1 MRLSTRIALWAA
13 ALVPL
18 LVVLAGLLLLPLVGR
33 DLRHQQDARLAER
46 TAALLPSVRALVAAD
61 SKGRPKVEQNQQR
74 KVVDDALDLGVRV
87 TGTDGGVLLSVGPQP
102 QDTDVLPAAPGGG
115 PVTVRDRG
123 SSWRVL
129 TRAVGGN
136 GNGNSNG
143 TGTGKGSGG
152 AAGAGLLQVIAPTGP
167 ADRQAA
173 AVRRRVLL
181 VALVSAPVAALLGFA
196 LAERATAPLRR
207 LSRRAAGLDPAAAP
221 GSPGSPGGP
230 GSPGSTGSPGGHG
243 FLPER
248 TGTTEIDELSSALAL
263 LLTRY
268 DEQARRTAQALDTAR
283 AFSADASHELR
294 TPLMSL
300 RTNLDVLAAHP
311 DLPAADRDE
320 VVAEL
325 RQDHAR
331 LLDLLT
337 ALSTLARGDLVQLD
351 AFQPVDL
358 AELVDAAAEEA
369 RRRHPGTVFDVHA
382 PAELRVFG
390 WESGL
395 RIMLAN
401 LLGNAAVHGGA
412 DGFPARVTVRLSVR
426 LPVRLAGEGAEA
438 RLTVDDSGPGVPPED
453 RAAVFQRFHRRR
465 DSPGS
470 GLGLT
475 LVAQQAALHGG
486 TVALTAPPDGTGC
499 RAEVTLPL
507 PRPDAPTLEL
517 PARRDWL
524 TGPGR

>member
-13 ALVPL
+13 AVVPL

-33 DLRHQQDARLAER
+33 DLRHQQDARLNER
-46 TAALLPSVRALVAAD
+46 AAALLPSVRALVAAD

-74 KVVDDALDLGVRV
+74 KVVDAALDLGVRV
-87 TGTDGGVLLSVGPQP
+87 TGTDGGVLLAVGPQP
-102 QDTDVLPAAPGGG
+102 DGPDGAGALPTEPGGG
-115 PVTVRDRG
+115 PVTVRDHG
-123 SSWRVL
+123 TSWRVL

-136 GNGNSNG
+136 GNGNG
-143 TGTGKGSGG
+143 RGSGS
-152 AAGAGLLQVIAPTGP
+152 GLLQVIAPTGP

-181 VALVSAPVAALLGFA
+181 VALVSAPVSALLGFA

-221 GSPGSPGGP
+221 GAPESPGSPGG
-230 GSPGSTGSPGGHG
+230 HR
-243 FLPER
+243 FVPER
-248 TGTTEIDELSSALAL
+248 TGTAEVDELSSALAL

-320 VVAEL
+320 IVAEL

-358 AELVDAAAEEA
+358 AELVDATAEEA
-369 RRRHPGTVFDVHA
+369 RRRHPGTVFAVHA

-401 LLGNAAVHGGA
+401 LLGNAAVHGRA
-412 DGFPARVTVRLSVR
+412 DGVPARVTVRL
-426 LPVRLAGEGAEA
+426 AAEGAQA

-453 RAAVFQRFHRRR
+453 RAAVFQRFHRHR

-475 LVAQQAALHGG
+475 LVAQQAALHRG

-524 TGPGR
+524 TASGH

>member
-13 ALVPL
+13 AVVPL

-33 DLRHQQDARLAER
+33 DLRHQQDARLNDRA
-46 TAALLPSVRALVAAD
+46 AALLPSVRALVAAD

-74 KVVDDALDLGVRV
+74 KVVDAALDLGVRV

-102 QDTDVLPAAPGGG
+102 DDAAVLPDGPGGG

-123 SSWRVL
+123 TSWRVL
-129 TRAVGGN
+129 TRAVGAN
-136 GNGNSNG
+136 GNGGGSGAGANG
-143 TGTGKGSGG
+143 SGAGANGKGGG
-152 AAGAGLLQVIAPTGP
+152 ATGSGLLQVIAPTGP

-181 VALVSAPVAALLGFA
+181 VALVSAPVSALLGFV

-207 LSRRAAGLDPAAAP
+207 LSRRAAVLDPAAP
-221 GSPGSPGGP
+221 TGP
-230 GSPGSTGSPGGHG
+230 TGTGAEDSPGGHG
-243 FLPER
+243 FVPER
-248 TGTTEIDELSSALAL
+248 TGTAEVDELSSALVL

-311 DLPAADRDE
+311 DLPAADRAE
-320 VVAEL
+320 VVTEL

-351 AFQPVDL
+351 AFQPLDL
-358 AELVDAAAEEA
+358 AELVDAATEEA
-369 RRRHPGTVFDVHA
+369 RRRHPGTVFAVHA
-382 PAELRVFG
+382 PAELRFFG

-401 LLGNAAVHGGA
+401 LLGNAAVHGRA
-412 DGFPARVTVRLSVR
+412 DGLPAGVTVRLT
-426 LPVRLAGEGAEA
+426 AEGARA

-453 RAAVFQRFHRRR
+453 RAAVFRRFHRGR

-475 LVAQQAALHGG
+475 LVAQQVALHRG
-486 TVALTAPPDGTGC
+486 TVALTAPPDGAAGC
-499 RAEVTLPL
+499 RAEVILPL

-524 TGPGR
+524 SGPGR

>member
-13 ALVPL
+13 AVVPL

-33 DLRHQQDARLAER
+33 DLRHQQDARLGER
-46 TAALLPSVRALVAAD
+46 AAALLPSVRALVAAD

-74 KVVDDALDLGVRV
+74 KVVDAALDLGVRV

-102 QDTDVLPAAPGGG
+102 DDAGVLPGGG
-115 PVTVRDRG
+115 PVTVRDRAG
-123 SSWRVL
+123 SWRVL
-129 TRAVGGN
+129 TRAAGGGEN
-136 GNGNSNG
+136 G
-143 TGTGKGSGG
+143 K
-152 AAGAGLLQVIAPTGP
+152 GAGLLQVIAPTGP

-181 VALVSAPVAALLGFA
+181 VALVSAPVSALLGFA

-207 LSRRAAGLDPAAAP
+207 LSRRAAGLDPAASPAGAP
-221 GSPGSPGGP
+221 HG
-230 GSPGSTGSPGGHG
+230 PGGHG
-243 FLPER
+243 FVPER
-248 TGTTEIDELSSALAL
+248 TGTAEVDELSSALAL

-320 VVAEL
+320 VVTEL

-351 AFQPVDL
+351 AFQPLDL
-358 AELVDAAAEEA
+358 AELVDAAVVEA
-369 RRRHPGTVFDVHA
+369 RRRHPGTEFAVHA
-382 PAELRVFG
+382 PAELRFFG

-412 DGFPARVTVRLSVR
+412 DGVPARVAVRLS
-426 LPVRLAGEGAEA
+426 AEGPQA
-438 RLTVDDSGPGVPPED
+438 RLTVDDNGPGVPPES
-453 RAAVFQRFHRRR
+453 RTAVFQRFHRRR

-475 LVAQQAALHGG
+475 LVAQQAALHRGSA
-486 TVALTAPPDGTGC
+486 ALTAPPDGAAGC
-499 RAEVTLPL
+499 RAEVLLPL

-524 TGPGR
+524 SGPGHRTDPGG

>member
-13 ALVPL
+13 AVVPL

-33 DLRHQQDARLAER
+33 DLRHQQDARLDER
-46 TAALLPSVRALVAAD
+46 AAALLPSVRALVAAD

-74 KVVDDALDLGVRV
+74 KVVDAALDLGVRV

-102 QDTDVLPAAPGGG
+102 DGTGVLPSEPGGG

-136 GNGNSNG
+136 GNGNANG
-143 TGTGKGSGG
+143 NGRGSGP
-152 AAGAGLLQVIAPTGP
+152 GLLQVIAPTGP

-181 VALVSAPVAALLGFA
+181 VALVSAPVSALLGFA

-221 GSPGSPGGP
+221 GAPESPGSP
-230 GSPGSTGSPGGHG
+230 GSPGGHG

-248 TGTTEIDELSSALAL
+248 TGTTEVDELSSALAL

-311 DLPAADRDE
+311 DLPATDRDE

-369 RRRHPGTVFDVHA
+369 RRRHPGTVFAVHA

-401 LLGNAAVHGGA
+401 LLGNAAVHGRSDGA
-412 DGFPARVTVRLSVR
+412 PARVTVRL
-426 LPVRLAGEGAEA
+426 AAEGPQA
-438 RLTVDDSGPGVPPED
+438 RLTVDDSGPGVPPAD

-499 RAEVTLPL
+499 RAEVALPL

>member
-13 ALVPL
+13 AVVPL

-33 DLRHQQDARLAER
+33 DLRQQQDARLGDRA
-46 TAALLPSVRALVAAD
+46 AALLPSVRALVAAD

-74 KVVDDALDLGVRV
+74 KVVDAALDLGVRV

-102 QDTDVLPAAPGGG
+102 DGPDGTGALPTEPGGG
-115 PVTVRDRG
+115 PVTVRDHG

-129 TRAVGGN
+129 TRAVGGSGN
-136 GNGNSNG
+136 GNGNG
-143 TGTGKGSGG
+143 RGGGS
-152 AAGAGLLQVIAPTGP
+152 GLLQVIAPAGP
-167 ADRQAA
+167 ADRQTA

-181 VALVSAPVAALLGFA
+181 VALVSAPVSALLGFA

-221 GSPGSPGGP
+221 AGPGSPGSPG
-230 GSPGSTGSPGGHG
+230 SPDGHG
-243 FLPER
+243 APGIHGFVAER
-248 TGTTEIDELSSALAL
+248 TGTAEVDELSSALVL

-369 RRRHPGTVFDVHA
+369 RRRHPGTVFAVHG

-401 LLGNAAVHGGA
+401 LLGNAAVHGRS
-412 DGFPARVTVRLSVR
+412 DGVPARVTVRL
-426 LPVRLAGEGAEA
+426 AAEGARA
-438 RLTVDDSGPGVPPED
+438 RLTVDDGGPGVPPED
-453 RAAVFQRFHRRR
+453 REAVFQRFHRRR
-465 DSPGS
+465 GSPGS

-475 LVAQQAALHGG
+475 LVAQQAALHRG

-507 PRPDAPTLEL
+507 PLPDAPTLEL

>member
-61 SKGRPKVEQNQQR
+61 SKGRPKAEQNQQR

-102 QDTDVLPAAPGGG
+102 DGPGALPSEPGGG

-136 GNGNSNG
+136 VSGNG
-143 TGTGKGSGG
+143 KGGGG

-221 GSPGSPGGP
+221 GAPASPGLPRSP
-230 GSPGSTGSPGGHG
+230 GSPGGHG

-248 TGTTEIDELSSALAL
+248 TGTTEVDELSSALAL

-369 RRRHPGTVFDVHA
+369 RRRHPGAVFAVHA

-401 LLGNAAVHGGA
+401 LLGNAAVHGRSDSA
-412 DGFPARVTVRLSVR
+412 PARVTVRL
-426 LPVRLAGEGAEA
+426 AAEGAQA

-465 DSPGS
+465 ESPGS

-486 TVALTAPPDGTGC
+486 TVALTAPPDGAGC